1 MFTIPQRFQIEL
13 EEVGSE
19 NETLYE
25 CFGCLNTERL
35 VNRTCVPDLMVEEQ
49 INSGLQG

>member
-1 MFTIPQRFQIEL
+1 MFTVPQRFQIEL
-13 EEVGSE
+13 EEVGPE

-35 VNRTCVPDLMVEEQ
+35 VNQTCVRAPEFGISNVVLR
-49 INSGLQG
+49 